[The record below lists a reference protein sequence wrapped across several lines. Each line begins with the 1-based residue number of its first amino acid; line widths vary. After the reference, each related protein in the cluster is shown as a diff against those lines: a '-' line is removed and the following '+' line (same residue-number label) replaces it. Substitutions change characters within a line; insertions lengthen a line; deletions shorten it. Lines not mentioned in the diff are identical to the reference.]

1 MHINR
6 RTAIAYN
13 GVMLTCWQRMTIIR
27 SIDALYRYSVVV
39 NLHLHFYHLIIFFNT
54 NTMILRG
61 NFEKNL
67 TKFITLCRLY
77 VTLRYVTLRIC
88 QWTRITNS
96 VVWHATTESAQP
108 SCKKSHDQLTI
119 FNLLHRIIILALVLF
134 VRTTNKFACF
144 SYALVGVGV
153 RLVLL
158 F

>member
-27 SIDALYRYSVVV
+27 SIAALYRYSVVV

-61 NFEKNL
+61 NFEK
-67 TKFITLCRLY
+67 KSHKIYCTLPIII
-77 VTLRYVTLRIC
+77 RYVTLRIC

-134 VRTTNKFACF
+134 VATTNKFACF